1 MEVMTV
7 LRSLVAVTAL
17 NQQQQQ
23 QQQGRVLRCGS
34 RTWSQRDH
42 SKHGRS
48 PSSQSRRHQSSSSS
62 RRQLLA
68 ASLWPAPLSLVL
80 SLLNLLLVLLLLLL
94 LPAMLKLASSPLL
107 RHLEQQQQQLSRSGR
122 KLSHPL
128 IGLQAMTRMRSHPQ
142 LLQQRSAALRSG
154 D

>member
-1 MEVMTV
+1 M
-7 LRSLVAVTAL
+7 LRYLVAVTAL
-17 NQQQQQ
+17 NQQQ

-94 LPAMLKLASSPLL
+94 LLPAMLKLASSPLL
-107 RHLEQQQQQLSRSGR
+107 WHLEQQQQQLSRSGR

-142 LLQQRSAALRSG
+142 LLQQRSAGLRSG

>member
-1 MEVMTV
+1 M
-7 LRSLVAVTAL
+7 LRYLVAVTAL
-17 NQQQQQ
+17 NQQQ

-48 PSSQSRRHQSSSSS
+48 PSSQWRRHQSSSSS

-94 LPAMLKLASSPLL
+94 PAMLKLASSPLL
-107 RHLEQQQQQLSRSGR
+107 WHLEQQQQQLSRSGR

-142 LLQQRSAALRSG
+142 LLQQRSAGLRSG